1 MQGNNSKR
9 LLRGDNPAQMQS
21 QARKKVLTIKI
32 YKAMKEKLLNIG
44 TYNNWRGCIG
54 LYLTKKEIRS
64 LKRLGITEGTTI
76 KEAYNLL

>member
-1 MQGNNSKR
+1 
-9 LLRGDNPAQMQS
+9 
-21 QARKKVLTIKI
+21 
-32 YKAMKEKLLNIG
+32 MKEKLLNIG